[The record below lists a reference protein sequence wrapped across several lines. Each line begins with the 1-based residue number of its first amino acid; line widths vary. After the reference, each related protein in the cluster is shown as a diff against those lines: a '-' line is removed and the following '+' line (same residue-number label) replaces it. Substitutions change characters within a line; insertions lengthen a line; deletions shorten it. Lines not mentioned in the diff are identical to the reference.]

1 MTDPTIGSGLDQP
14 GSAKRSV
21 KPSYDS
27 ESWGKLSERI
37 ARFIGSWR
45 FISWMTVFVAVW
57 IIWNIAAPEP
67 LRFDPWP
74 FLVLILM
81 LSLQASYAAPLI
93 LLAQNRQ
100 ADRDRVTLEHDR
112 TRTDQVLSDIDFTA
126 REIAAM
132 RAQMD
137 DVATRDFI
145 KDELRDV
152 LDEYVKRENTDQTP

>member
-1 MTDPTIGSGLDQP
+1 MSDPFIGSGLDQP
-14 GSAKRSV
+14 RARRRPV
-21 KPSYDS
+21 TPSYDA
-27 ESWGKLSERI
+27 ENWGKLSERI

-45 FISWMTVFVAVW
+45 FISWMTVFVAAW
-57 IIWNIAAPEP
+57 IIWNIAAPEN

-100 ADRDRVTLEHDR
+100 ADRDRVTLEQDR
-112 TRTDQVLSDIDFTA
+112 ARTDQILADIDYTA
-126 REIAAM
+126 REIADM
-132 RAQMD
+132 RTQISE
-137 DVATRDFI
+137 VATRDFV

-152 LDEYVKRENTDQTP
+152 LDEYVGREDKA